1 MYRQLGKK
9 VLKTVIQNENNVL
22 KLENKIEKLS
32 SNQDEYK
39 MIIQEVVNHRRNGLG
54 SKQIMSRLKNGVC
67 LNNTEEY
74 DEFRRKVKEHDEF
87 LVKPVEVDEGVLE
100 CGKCGSKRTIS
111 YSKQTRSGDESTTV
125 FALCYDCNN
134 RWKM

>member
-32 SNQDEYK
+32 NNQDEYK

-54 SKQIMSRLKNGVC
+54 SKQIITL
-67 LNNTEEY
+67 Y
-74 DEFRRKVKEHDEF
+74 Q
-87 LVKPVEVDEGVLE
+87 
-100 CGKCGSKRTIS
+100 RTIILHH
-111 YSKQTRSGDESTTV
+111 KI
-125 FALCYDCNN
+125 
-134 RWKM
+134 